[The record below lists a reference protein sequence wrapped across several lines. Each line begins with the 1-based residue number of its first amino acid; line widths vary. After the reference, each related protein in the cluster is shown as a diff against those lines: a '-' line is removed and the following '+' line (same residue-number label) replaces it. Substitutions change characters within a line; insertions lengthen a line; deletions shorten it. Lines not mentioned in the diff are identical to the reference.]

1 MTIQL
6 TANDQL
12 REHIIANLARHKIQ
26 NIDSTNSKHAS
37 VAVTVV
43 NRQIDANVRGVS
55 FTAEDAD
62 QAAIILTTRASNLR
76 HHAGQWAFPGGRID
90 AGESAEQTALR
101 ELHEEVGLKLSPE
114 NILGR
119 LDNFAT
125 RSGFVITP
133 IVVWG
138 GCDMQLVANP
148 DEVESIH
155 RIPVSELLRPD
166 APVLESIPESEFPVL
181 KMPIGNHWIAA
192 PTAAMAYQFKEVAI
206 LGKQTRVA
214 HFEQP
219 VFAWK

>member
-1 MTIQL
+1 MTIPL

-12 REHIIANLARHKIQ
+12 REHIIANLARHQIQ
-26 NIDSTNSKHAS
+26 NADSANNKHAA

-55 FTAEDAD
+55 FTAADAD
-62 QAAIILTTRASNLR
+62 QAAIILTTRASNMR
-76 HHAGQWAFPGGRID
+76 NHAGQWAFPGGRID

-101 ELHEEVGLKLSPE
+101 ELFEEVGLKVNPE

-119 LDNFAT
+119 LDNYST

-138 GCDMQLVANP
+138 GYDVQLTANP

-155 RIPVSELLRPD
+155 RIPVSELLRSDSPI
-166 APVLESIPESEFPVL
+166 LESIPESEHPVL
-181 KMPIGNHWIAA
+181 KMPVGSHWIAA

-214 HFEQP
+214 HFVQP